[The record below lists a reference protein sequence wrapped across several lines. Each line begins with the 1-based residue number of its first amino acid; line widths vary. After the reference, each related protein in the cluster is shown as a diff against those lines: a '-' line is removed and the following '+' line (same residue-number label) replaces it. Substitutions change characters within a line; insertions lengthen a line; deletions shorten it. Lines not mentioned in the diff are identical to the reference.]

1 MELGT
6 WTSPGDFAD
15 IRGKYT
21 PDWYPDN
28 LNQYGLLKTIRIT
41 KHLTNMNGEP
51 LSNITINDIPKE
63 QDTWHLRIEVK
74 DDAKHVGAVLY
85 LVKDSVITIRISN

>member
-1 MELGT
+1 MVWELGT

-41 KHLTNMNGEP
+41 KHSDEYEWRT
-51 LSNITINDIPKE
+51 
-63 QDTWHLRIEVK
+63 
-74 DDAKHVGAVLY
+74 
-85 LVKDSVITIRISN
+85 LVKHHDQRHP